1 MAVAKKAVYLTAEG
15 LRKLK
20 EELQHLTEVRRPE
33 IAAKLKRALEFG
45 DLSENAEYQE
55 AREDQA
61 MTEARIAELE
71 EQIRNVEMIDEAG
84 STDFGAGETVQM
96 GSKVTVMNTQD
107 GEKTEETYVIVGSTE
122 ANPLEGRISNESPLG
137 NALLDHK
144 VGEKVKFKAPAGMQ
158 EYKITALE

>member
-1 MAVAKKAVYLTAEG
+1 MAATKKTVYLTAEG

-20 EELQHLTEVRRPE
+20 EELQNLIEVRRPE

-61 MTEARIAELE
+61 MMEARIAELE
-71 EQIRNVEMIDEAG
+71 EQVRNVELIDEAG
-84 STDFGAGETVQM
+84 SSDFGTGDTVQM
-96 GSKVTVMNTQD
+96 GSTVTVMNME
-107 GEKTEETYVIVGSTE
+107 GEKVEETYIIVGSTE

-144 VGEKVKFKAPAGMQ
+144 VGDKVKFKAPAGIQ

>member
-1 MAVAKKAVYLTAEG
+1 MAATKKTVYLTAEG

-20 EELQHLTEVRRPE
+20 EELQNLIEVRRPE

-61 MTEARIAELE
+61 MMEARIAELE
-71 EQIRNVEMIDEAG
+71 EQVRNVELIDEAG
-84 STDFGAGETVQM
+84 SSDFGTGDTVQM
-96 GSKVTVMNTQD
+96 GSTVTVMNME
-107 GEKTEETYVIVGSTE
+107 GEKVEETYVIVGSTE

-144 VGEKVKFKAPAGMQ
+144 VGDKVKFKAPAGIQ